1 MRRRDASIGLPFDHV
16 QASALLERPPDHRAR
31 TFGSGPGDRSTA
43 GQDGSLPR
51 SARSS
56 ARLAEAG
63 PPAPL
68 RVLVVDDEHAIR
80 ALCRVNLELGGF
92 EVTLASTGPEAL
104 EALERQTPDL
114 ILLDVM
120 MPELDGWEVAE
131 RIRAADLTGDV
142 PIVFLSARAA
152 HADRQ
157 QGFDV
162 GAVGYV
168 VKPFDPIHL
177 AERLEQMLERLAR
190 GERDQLRQE
199 MLEQT

>member
-1 MRRRDASIGLPFDHV
+1 M
-16 QASALLERPPDHRAR
+16 
-31 TFGSGPGDRSTA
+31 
-43 GQDGSLPR
+43 
-51 SARSS
+51 
-56 ARLAEAG
+56 
-63 PPAPL
+63 
-68 RVLVVDDEHAIR
+68 VDDEHAIR

>member
-1 MRRRDASIGLPFDHV
+1 V
-16 QASALLERPPDHRAR
+16 QASALLVRPPDHRAR
-31 TFGSGPGDRSTA
+31 TFGSGPDDGSTA
-43 GQDGSLPR
+43 GHDGSPPR
-51 SARSS
+51 TARSS
-56 ARLAEAG
+56 VRLAEAG

-68 RVLVVDDEHAIR
+68 HVLVVDDEHAIR

-104 EALERQTPDL
+104 ETLGRQTPDV

-131 RIRAADLTGDV
+131 RIRAADLTRDV

-152 HADRQ
+152 RADRQ
-157 QGFDV
+157 HGFDV
-162 GAVGYV
+162 GAVAYV

-177 AERLEQMLERLAR
+177 AERLDQMLERLAR

-199 MLEQT
+199 MLQQA